1 MGVKETEQREVL
13 EVEML
18 DQLEGQDRIS
28 KNLSLFVIQGSKA
41 IFACHKNNHTNRP
54 LIFFD
59 GQTHHG

>member
-28 KNLSLFVIQGSKA
+28 KNLSLFVFQGSKT
-41 IFACHKNNHTNRP
+41 IFACHKTNQTNRP

-59 GQTHHG
+59 GQPHHG

>member
-1 MGVKETEQREVL
+1 
-13 EVEML
+13 ML
-18 DQLEGQDRIS
+18 DQFEGQDRIS
-28 KNLSLFVIQGSKA
+28 KNLSLFVFQGSKA